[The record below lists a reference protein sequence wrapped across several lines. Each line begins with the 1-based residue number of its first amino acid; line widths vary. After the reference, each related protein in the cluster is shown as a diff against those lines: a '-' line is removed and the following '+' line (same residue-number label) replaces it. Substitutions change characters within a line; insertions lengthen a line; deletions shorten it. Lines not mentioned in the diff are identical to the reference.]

1 MELVEGGDLRAA
13 LERGGWDLFWDL
25 AIQTASGLAH
35 IHRHGVLHLDLKPEN
50 LGLVEGPAG
59 PQIKILDFGLSQSV
73 RGPLDRRIRGTLAY
87 AAPEMLLQDVYDQ
100 RADLYSLGLT
110 LFHLAT
116 GILPSAGDDLA
127 AIRFHLEAPVPDP
140 LAARPDMP
148 VELAAILRRL
158 LDRDPRR
165 RFPSAGKL
173 AAELRRAAGREAK
186 SEADTSEGTLL
197 ASRMVG
203 REPALDALRQALA
216 ESLRGEGRVAVIE
229 GAEGMGKSRLVR
241 EFRLLAAI
249 EGAAIGV
256 GQARSGGEPLRPVLE
271 ALRRVGV
278 DVDSALTGAPTTGEQ
293 TERYRFYQS
302 LAGAVAL
309 RARSSPGLVLAVE
322 DFHLAARE
330 AHELLAYLMAEAR
343 SSRLM
348 LVVTGRADEADAATV
363 RDSPLLGAPEVRRIA
378 LEPLAARDTAALVD
392 ASLGTERLPE
402 AIYDWVHEKS
412 GGSPGRVAEW
422 LRHLVA
428 ERVLRYRDGDWKPS
442 LPALQRLASAPSE
455 LDDLMA
461 QRLHQLPGTG
471 RAALEAL
478 AVAAEPVDLAML
490 AALLESSEDAVYEGV
505 GVLVAH
511 GFAERLTEASG
522 ARYAMARRGLGE
534 AVEAGLDAGRRQS
547 LHFRLAERLAERSR
561 QGEVICAARAA
572 EHYWRAGERAL
583 ALPHL
588 LEGAANAAATHGYAE
603 AATLYGRAAE
613 VAAELGDADGA
624 RRARVS
630 QADSLGLAGSY
641 SRALRIYL
649 ELAAQS
655 QRDRRA
661 EDKRSRSDLM
671 LRAGR
676 LHARLGE
683 HDAALEAFEQALR
696 LLAEAP
702 DAGLEIELLT
712 QKAWALKDRGDSDA
726 AFIAARAALRQA
738 GRLGLPAKRAVL
750 LNTLGMIFYTRGDW
764 RRAGRLV
771 RRGLRAAEASG
782 DDALAVR
789 LRNNLGNVLWKTGD
803 YAAAE
808 DLYLANLAFCERR
821 HDLWGQMTAW
831 NNVGILCCAR
841 GDWKGARRPLE
852 RSLELDKRL
861 GAREAEARARVNLG
875 EVTEIL
881 GDWTR
886 ARRHYERVVKLL
898 ADAPDH
904 ADRAE
909 ALAQL
914 GSLAR
919 LRGSLQEASELLR
932 DALAVAERGD
942 DQDLLA
948 HCHLQ
953 AGLLER
959 DRERYDTAATHLET
973 ALALATA
980 ADTREAYARLHH
992 ALADLALRR
1001 GDAEAAARHGEEARS
1016 WAERLGDRYEQA
1028 RAEALAARF
1037 AAVAGAADLDERFGR
1052 AAKQFEA
1059 LETPYEYGRVLAEW
1073 GMRSADPELQVERL
1087 ERAVDVFERLGAAT
1101 EAGRVHGVLEQMRE
1115 HQRAERDR
1123 RVLPGLYETVK
1134 IINSTLDLKEVLAR
1148 AMDIVLE
1155 RLRAERGM
1163 IVFRDELTGDLDVVA
1178 ARNLGQNAD
1187 AEGRRLSESVVRR
1200 VIERREPVIAVDAL
1214 ADQRFSGADSI
1225 VASHI
1230 LSILCV
1236 PLAIRE
1242 RLVGAIYVDHRRSR
1256 HIFGEKDLNFLLA
1269 FADQAAMAI
1278 DNARLYGEIE
1288 AAREKLRAENEQLR
1302 QEILSSRH
1310 LGGLIGRSRAISEL
1324 KATLERVAQSTSTV
1338 LIRGESGTG
1347 KGLVARLLH
1356 SVSARRDGPFIQ
1368 FNAAALPETLVESEL
1383 FGHERGAFT
1392 GATGLKPGRFELA
1405 NGGTIFIDEI
1415 GKVSRSVQAKLLRVV
1430 EEKEFERV
1438 GGTKTLRSD
1447 TRVISATNLN
1457 LEEAI
1462 TRGEFRE
1469 DLYYR
1474 LNIIPI
1480 VLPPLR
1486 ERREDIP
1493 YLVQH
1498 FLQKIGRDL
1507 GQPARQVEPA
1517 VLDLFLRHRWAGNV
1531 RELEA
1536 TIHRALVLSHGD
1548 SLGPA
1553 DFAWI
1558 SPSDAAPPARAV
1570 DFKAAPAPPGASYQ
1584 ERLDDLDRQLLEE
1597 ALERSGGRIREASR
1611 TLGIAR
1617 NTLKAKMK
1625 KYGLSGEG

>member
-1 MELVEGGDLRAA
+1 MTQDVGSATRLRNGGPDLTYLERTLGDVLVEGEMARTPRAAVYRIRVGTQAHRATALKVALHQGNAEDLAQLRHEVRLLSEVRHPNVVEVYDFGVLPGDFPFLTMELVEGGDLRAA
-13 LERGGWDLFWDL
+13 LERGGWPLFWDL

-87 AAPEMLLQDVYDQ
+87 AAPEILLQDVYDH

-116 GILPSAGDDLA
+116 GVLPSAGDDLA

-186 SEADTSEGTLL
+186 SEADSSEGTLL

-278 DVDSALTGAPTTGEQ
+278 DVESAMTGAPVTGEQ
-293 TERYRFYQS
+293 TERYRLYQS
-302 LAGAVAL
+302 LAAAVAQ
-309 RARSSPGLVLAVE
+309 RARSSPGLVLAIE

-330 AHELLAYLMAEAR
+330 THELLAYLMAEAR
-343 SSRLM
+343 SSRLL
-348 LVVTGRADEADAATV
+348 LVVTGRPAEADAATV
-363 RDSPLLGAPEVRRIA
+363 RDSPLLGAPEVRRIT
-378 LEPLAARDTAALVD
+378 LEPLTPRDTAALVD

-412 GGSPGRVAEW
+412 CGSPGRVAEW

-461 QRLHQLPGTG
+461 QRLHQLPATG
-471 RAALEAL
+471 RGVLEAL
-478 AVAAEPVDLAML
+478 AVAGEPVDLATL
-490 AALLESSEDAVYEGV
+490 AALLESSEDSVYEGA

-522 ARYAMARRGLGE
+522 ARYALARRGLGDAIE
-534 AVEAGLDAGRRQS
+534 SGLDAGRRQS

-561 QGEVICAARAA
+561 HGEAICAARAA
-572 EHYWRAGERAL
+572 DHYWRAGERAL

-613 VAAELGDADGA
+613 VAAELGDAEGS
-624 RRARVS
+624 RRARVA
-630 QADSLGLAGSY
+630 QADSLGSAGSY
-641 SRALRIYL
+641 SRALRLYL
-649 ELAAQS
+649 ELAAQG

-661 EDKRSRSDLM
+661 EDKRGRADLM

-702 DAGLEIELLT
+702 DTALEIELLT

-738 GRLGLPAKRAVL
+738 GRLGLPGKRAVL

-771 RRGLRAAEASG
+771 RRGLRAAEAAG

-821 HDLWGQMTAW
+821 HDLWGQLTALEQPRHP
-831 NNVGILCCAR
+831 VLRAAATGRAR
-841 GDWKGARRPLE
+841 ARPLE
-852 RSLELDKRL
+852 RSLELDKRRL
-861 GAREAEARARVNLG
+861 GAREAEARARLNLG
-875 EVTEIL
+875 RGR
-881 GDWTR
+881 GDPR
-886 ARRHYERVVKLL
+886 RLDARPAATTSGCSSCSPTLPITPI
-898 ADAPDH
+898 APKRSPNWPRSP
-904 ADRAE
+904 ASA
-909 ALAQL
+909 AA
-914 GSLAR
+914 S
-919 LRGSLQEASELLR
+919 QEASELAR

-942 DQDLLA
+942 DHDLLA

-953 AGLLER
+953 ARTPGEVTASTMTPPSSHLER
-959 DRERYDTAATHLET
+959 ALE
-973 ALALATA
+973 LATA

-992 ALADLALRR
+992 ALGRPRPAARRRRSGGPSRRGGAGLGRAAGRPLRASSRRGSRGALRR
-1001 GDAEAAARHGEEARS
+1001 RRAATS
-1016 WAERLGDRYEQA
+1016 DI
-1028 RAEALAARF
+1028 
-1037 AAVAGAADLDERFGR
+1037 DERFGNAAKHVRDPGDAVRVR
-1052 AAKQFEA
+1052 AAVSTSGGCA
-1059 LETPYEYGRVLAEW
+1059 R
-1073 GMRSADPELQVERL
+1073 ADPGSRSSASSA
-1087 ERAVDVFERLGAAT
+1087 RSTFSSAWAPPPS
-1101 EAGRVHGVLEQMRE
+1101 AGRVRGALEQLRE

-1123 RVLPGLYETVK
+1123 RVLPGLYE
-1134 IINSTLDLKEVLAR
+1134 IGQDHQLHAR
-1148 AMDIVLE
+1148 PQGGAG
-1155 RLRAERGM
+1155 RARWTSCSSGCAPS
-1163 IVFRDELTGDLDVVA
+1163 A
-1178 ARNLGQNAD
+1178 A
-1187 AEGRRLSESVVRR
+1187 
-1200 VIERREPVIAVDAL
+1200 
-1214 ADQRFSGADSI
+1214 
-1225 VASHI
+1225 
-1230 LSILCV
+1230 
-1236 PLAIRE
+1236 
-1242 RLVGAIYVDHRRSR
+1242 
-1256 HIFGEKDLNFLLA
+1256 
-1269 FADQAAMAI
+1269 
-1278 DNARLYGEIE
+1278 
-1288 AAREKLRAENEQLR
+1288 
-1302 QEILSSRH
+1302 
-1310 LGGLIGRSRAISEL
+1310 
-1324 KATLERVAQSTSTV
+1324 
-1338 LIRGESGTG
+1338 
-1347 KGLVARLLH
+1347 
-1356 SVSARRDGPFIQ
+1356 
-1368 FNAAALPETLVESEL
+1368 
-1383 FGHERGAFT
+1383 
-1392 GATGLKPGRFELA
+1392 
-1405 NGGTIFIDEI
+1405 
-1415 GKVSRSVQAKLLRVV
+1415 
-1430 EEKEFERV
+1430 
-1438 GGTKTLRSD
+1438 
-1447 TRVISATNLN
+1447 
-1457 LEEAI
+1457 
-1462 TRGEFRE
+1462 
-1469 DLYYR
+1469 
-1474 LNIIPI
+1474 
-1480 VLPPLR
+1480 
-1486 ERREDIP
+1486 
-1493 YLVQH
+1493 
-1498 FLQKIGRDL
+1498 
-1507 GQPARQVEPA
+1507 
-1517 VLDLFLRHRWAGNV
+1517 
-1531 RELEA
+1531 
-1536 TIHRALVLSHGD
+1536 
-1548 SLGPA
+1548 
-1553 DFAWI
+1553 
-1558 SPSDAAPPARAV
+1558 
-1570 DFKAAPAPPGASYQ
+1570 
-1584 ERLDDLDRQLLEE
+1584 
-1597 ALERSGGRIREASR
+1597 
-1611 TLGIAR
+1611 
-1617 NTLKAKMK
+1617 
-1625 KYGLSGEG
+1625 